1 MMRRQALV
9 GATLLLL
16 IVAPPGGVPT
26 PARGGARQHLQE
38 APQFGFGRAATPA
51 EIKAWDIAV
60 RPDGQGLPPGRGTA
74 RQGAVVYAARC
85 AACHGASGREGP
97 FDQLVGRE
105 PRAGFPFGTDPRYVK
120 TIGNYW
126 PYATTLY
133 DYIYRAMPLNAPG
146 SLAPDQVYSLV
157 AYLLWRNELVADT
170 AVIDR
175 QTLPR
180 AVMPARDR
188 FVVDDRRG
196 GAEIH

>member
-1 MMRRQALV
+1 MRIQALS
-9 GATLLLL
+9 GASLLLL
-16 IVAPPGGVPT
+16 ILVPPGSAPLPR
-26 PARGGARQHLQE
+26 PAGAKPSAQGA
-38 APQFGFGRAATPA
+38 APFGFGRAATAA
-51 EIKAWDIAV
+51 EISAWDIAV
-60 RPDGQGLPPGRGTA
+60 GPDGRGLPRGQGTA
-74 RQGAVVYAARC
+74 RRGAALYAARC

-105 PRAGFPFGTDPRYVK
+105 PRAGFPFGTDPTYVK

-133 DYIYRAMPLNAPG
+133 DYINRAMPIDRPG
-146 SLAPDQVYSLV
+146 SLTPNEVYSLV
-157 AYLLWRNELVADT
+157 AYLLWRNELLADT

-180 AVMPARDR
+180 LVMPARDR

-196 GAEIH
+196 GAELR

>member
-1 MMRRQALV
+1 MRRQVLI
-9 GATLLLL
+9 GASLLLL
-16 IVAPPGGVPT
+16 VLVPPGGA
-26 PARGGARQHLQE
+26 PARPRGDARQQPRG
-38 APQFGFGRAATPA
+38 AAQFGFGRAATPA

-74 RQGAVVYAARC
+74 RQGALVYAARC

-133 DYIYRAMPLNAPG
+133 DYINRAMPLDRPG
-146 SLAPDQVYSLV
+146 SLAPDQVYGLV
-157 AYLLWRNELVADT
+157 AYLLWSNELIADT

-175 QTLPR
+175 ETLPH
-180 AVMPARDR
+180 VLMPAHDR
-188 FVVDDRRG
+188 FAVDDRKG
-196 GAEIH
+196 GAETR

>member
-1 MMRRQALV
+1 MRRQALM
-9 GATLLLL
+9 GASLLFLVL
-16 IVAPPGGVPT
+16 VPPGGAPT
-26 PARGGARQHLQE
+26 TARARGRQQPQE

-51 EIKAWDIAV
+51 EISVWDIAV

-105 PRAGFPFGTDPRYVK
+105 PRVGFPFGTDPRYVK

-133 DYIYRAMPLNAPG
+133 DYLHRAMPLDRPG
-146 SLAPDQVYSLV
+146 SLAPDQLYSLV
-157 AYLLWRNELVADT
+157 AYLLWRNELIADT

-175 QTLPR
+175 ETLPH
-180 AVMPARDR
+180 VLMPAHDR
-188 FVVDDRRG
+188 FVVDDRKG
-196 GAEIH
+196 GAETR

>member
-1 MMRRQALV
+1 MRRPALV
-9 GATLLLL
+9 GTTLVLFIL
-16 IVAPPGGVPT
+16 VPPHGLPT
-26 PARGGARQHLQE
+26 PPRGGARQRPQE
-38 APQFGFGRAATPA
+38 AAPFGFGRAATPA
-51 EIKAWDIAV
+51 EVSAWDIAV
-60 RPDGQGLPPGRGTA
+60 RPEGQGLPPGRGTA

-133 DYIYRAMPLNAPG
+133 DYLHRAMPLDRPG

-157 AYLLWRNELVADT
+157 AYLLWRNELIADT

-175 QTLPR
+175 ETLPH
-180 AVMPARDR
+180 VLMPAHDR
-188 FVVDDRRG
+188 FVVDDRKG
-196 GAEIH
+196 GAETR

>member
-1 MMRRQALV
+1 MRRQALV
-9 GATLLLL
+9 GASLLLL
-16 IVAPPGGVPT
+16 LFVPPPGVPA
-26 PARGGARQHLQE
+26 PARAGTQPPPQEPAR
-38 APQFGFGRAATPA
+38 FGFGRAATPA
-51 EIKAWDIAV
+51 EISAWDIAV

-105 PRAGFPFGTDPRYVK
+105 PRAGFPFGTDPKYVK

-133 DYIYRAMPLNAPG
+133 DYINRAMPLNAPG

-157 AYLLWRNELVADT
+157 AYVLWRNELVADT

-175 QTLPR
+175 KTLPR
-180 AVMPARDR
+180 VVMPAHDR
-188 FVVDDRRG
+188 FVVDDRKG
-196 GAEIH
+196 GTEIR

>member
-1 MMRRQALV
+1 MRRQALV

-16 IVAPPGGVPT
+16 SVVPPGGVPT
-26 PARGGARQHLQE
+26 TVRGGAGQQ
-38 APQFGFGRAATPA
+38 APEPAPFGFGRAATPA
-51 EIKAWDIAV
+51 EINAWAIAV
-60 RPDGQGLPPGRGTA
+60 RPDGLGLPRGRGTA
-74 RQGAVVYAARC
+74 RQGALVYAARC

-133 DYIYRAMPLNAPG
+133 DYINRAMPLDAPG

-180 AVMPARDR
+180 VVMPARDR
-188 FVVDDRRG
+188 FVVDDRKG
-196 GAEIH
+196 GPEIR